1 MRIGGMAAVVKTV
14 GALLLLAAAPP
25 AAAAQDVAELC
36 ARTDSLLAAT
46 KLADARAAIEQ
57 ARRLAPRDFEVLWRL
72 SRVWN
77 LLGDQAGDKAGETF
91 YLQARNFA
99 DQAVQANPKAAA
111 GYVRRAAAGGKIA
124 LFRGT
129 LEAADFVKA
138 VREDAQKAIA
148 LGDGGAAQQASAHYI
163 LGRTHLKLL
172 ETPRPLRMP
181 VGLGWA
187 TLADA
192 LTNLRKAAELRPDF
206 IMFRL
211 EYARA
216 LVRDEKVADARAQL
230 EAGAKLPLGEVGDEE
245 RLKEI
250 AALLAELRGK

>member
-1 MRIGGMAAVVKTV
+1 MVTLLSAVLPATPLV
-14 GALLLLAAAPP
+14 APLVTP
-25 AAAAQDVAELC
+25 LVTPLAAQDVAELT
-36 ARTDSLLAAT
+36 ARTDSLLAAARLT
-46 KLADARAAIEQ
+46 DARATIEQ
-57 ARRLAPRDFEVLWRL
+57 ARRVAPKDFEVLWRL

-91 YLQARNFA
+91 YLQARGFA
-99 DQAVQANPKAAA
+99 DQAIAANPKTAA
-111 GYVRRAAAGGKIA
+111 GYVRRAASGGKIA

-129 LEAADFVKA
+129 LEAADLVKT
-138 VREDAQKAIA
+138 VRDDAQQALK
-148 LGDGGAAQQASAHYI
+148 LGDGGAAQQATAHYI

-187 TLADA
+187 TLGEATA
-192 LTNLRKAAELRPDF
+192 NLRKAVELRPDF

-211 EYARA
+211 DYARA
-216 LVRDEKVADARAQL
+216 LVRDDKPAEARAQL
-230 EAGAKLPLGEVGDEE
+230 EAGAKLAVGEFGDEE

-250 AALLAELRGK
+250 ATLLGELRGK

>member
-1 MRIGGMAAVVKTV
+1 MRISRLWQMVKVAGMTVV
-14 GALLLLAAAPP
+14 LAAAPL
-25 AAAAQDVAELC
+25 AAQDVNELC
-36 ARTDSLLAAT
+36 ARTDSLLAVT
-46 KLADARAAIEQ
+46 KLTDARATIEQ

-99 DQAVQANPKAAA
+99 DQAVQANPKTAA

-129 LEAADFVKA
+129 LEAADMVKA

-148 LGDGGAAQQASAHYI
+148 LGDGGPAQQATAHYI

-187 TLADA
+187 TLSDA
-192 LTNLRKAAELRPDF
+192 TSNLKKAVELRPEF

-216 LVRDEKVADARAQL
+216 LVRDDKPAEARAQL
-230 EAGAKLPLGEVGDEE
+230 EAGAKLAVAEVGDEE
-245 RLKEI
+245 RLKEM
-250 AALLAELRGK
+250 ATLLGELRGK

>member
-1 MRIGGMAAVVKTV
+1 MVALTAV
-14 GALLLLAAAPP
+14 AAAPLATP
-25 AAAAQDVAELC
+25 FAPAAAQDVAELT
-36 ARTDSLLAAT
+36 ARTDSLLALA
-46 KLADARAAIEQ
+46 KLADARTTIEQ
-57 ARRLAPRDFEVLWRL
+57 ARRVAPKDFEVLWRL

-91 YLQARNFA
+91 YLQARSFA
-99 DQAVQANPKAAA
+99 EQAIAANPKAAA
-111 GYVRRAAAGGKIA
+111 GYVRRAASGGKIA

-129 LEAADFVKA
+129 LEAADLVKA
-138 VREDAQKAIA
+138 VRDDAVQA
-148 LGDGGAAQQASAHYI
+148 LKLAGADAAQAATAHYI

-187 TLADA
+187 TLGEATA
-192 LTNLRKAAELRPDF
+192 NLRKAVELRPDF

-211 EYARA
+211 DYARA
-216 LVRDEKVADARAQL
+216 LVRDEKPAEARAQL
-230 EAGAKLPLGEVGDEE
+230 EAGAKLAVGEFGDEE

-250 AALLAELRGK
+250 AGLLGELKGK

>member
-1 MRIGGMAAVVKTV
+1 MGIRRIRGLVAALGLVT
-14 GALLLLAAAPP
+14 AAERAG
-25 AAAAQDVAELC
+25 AQDVAELT
-36 ARTDSLLAAT
+36 ARTDSLLAAA
-46 KLADARAAIEQ
+46 KLTDARSTIEQ
-57 ARRLAPRDFEVLWRL
+57 ARRVAPRDFEVLWRL
-72 SRVWN
+72 ARVWN

-91 YLQARNFA
+91 YLQSRNFA
-99 DQAVQANPKAAA
+99 DQAIQANPKAAA

-129 LEAADFVKA
+129 LEAADLVKA

-148 LGDGGAAQQASAHYI
+148 LGDGGAGQQATAHYI

-187 TLADA
+187 TLNDA
-192 LTNLRKAAELRPDF
+192 TTNLRKAVELRPDF

-211 EYARA
+211 DYARA
-216 LVRDEKVADARAQL
+216 LVRDEKPAEARAQL
-230 EAGAKLPLGEVGDEE
+230 DAGSKLAVGEFGDEE

-250 AALLAELRGK
+250 AALLGELRGK